1 MTTPTSPRRSRRGR
15 TAVAAAIAVV
25 LVVTGLVLLVTAGS
39 NRPGDPAPAVAGA
52 PSLTST
58 TPYAPSLP
66 PLAGAAVGGSVSTPG
81 HPSPGAVADGPVST
95 PGGDAG
101 APAPPAVSG
110 VPAPGTPNGAGPG
123 TPNGAGQPGSSSGPA
138 NGAVPG
144 AAIPG
149 QPGSSSNAAP
159 GDTAGNTSGTA
170 PGGQA
175 GSPGNPG
182 TAASSGTRGGG
193 SGISTSARAA
203 ALAGAPEMAPNTLA
217 LPSLGVGPTP
227 LGPVCSEPGG
237 SLEPPA
243 NSQGMLCTWR
253 GSSPP
258 TAGTG
263 ETTLAG
269 HINYG
274 RLPNAAFAKL
284 SQMHVGDPIYLRG
297 ATGGTQTWIVR
308 SEFSRSKTLPLDNN
322 AFAGPDGPRS
332 LALVSCGGNLIPGE
346 RSYADNIYVFATPV

>member
-1 MTTPTSPRRSRRGR
+1 MTTPTHRRPHRGR
-15 TAVAAAIAVV
+15 MAVAAVGAVV
-25 LVVTGLVLLVTAGS
+25 LVVAGLVLFATAGS
-39 NRPGDPAPAVAGA
+39 SRPGDSAQAAAGG
-52 PSLTST
+52 PSLTTST
-58 TPYAPSLP
+58 PDTPGSSS
-66 PLAGAAVGGSVSTPG
+66 PLAGAATAGDPVSTPDAPG

-144 AAIPG
+144 AAAPG

-159 GDTAGNTSGTA
+159 GAA

-182 TAASSGTRGGG
+182 TAASSDTGGGG
-193 SGISTSARAA
+193 SGVSDAARTA
-203 ALAGAPEMAPNTLA
+203 ALAGAPTMPPNTLA

-237 SLEPPA
+237 SLEPPVNA
-243 NSQGMLCTWR
+243 QGMLCTWR

-269 HINYG
+269 HISYNHVPG
-274 RLPNAAFAKL
+274 AAFARL
-284 SQMHVGDPIYLRG
+284 SQMRPGDPIYLRG

-308 SEFSRSKTLPLDNN
+308 SEFARSKSLPLDDG
-322 AFAGPDGPRS
+322 AFLGPDGPR
-332 LALVSCGGNLIPGE
+332 ALVLISCGGNLIPGE
-346 RSYADNIYVFATPV
+346 RSYADNIYTFAAPA

>member
-1 MTTPTSPRRSRRGR
+1 MTTPTPRRPRRGR
-15 TAVAAAIAVV
+15 MVAAAIAAVV
-25 LVVTGLVLLVTAGS
+25 LVVAGLVLFVTAGS
-39 NRPGDPAPAVAGA
+39 NRPGSSAQAIAGA

-95 PGGDAG
+95 PGSDAG
-101 APAPPAVSG
+101 GPG
-110 VPAPGTPNGAGPG
+110 VPAPGG
-123 TPNGAGQPGSSSGPA
+123 TPLAAGSSGA
-138 NGAVPG
+138 QAVPG
-144 AAIPG
+144 GPASDPGGQAVPG

-159 GDTAGNTSGTA
+159 GAA
-170 PGGQA
+170 PGGQ
-175 GSPGNPG
+175 PG
-182 TAASSGTRGGG
+182 SSGNTGGAAPGGPGGGSGNTAPSGTGGG
-193 SGISTSARAA
+193 SGISTSARTA
-203 ALAGAPEMAPNTLA
+203 ALAGAPAMAPNTLA

-274 RLPNAAFAKL
+274 RLPNAAFARL
-284 SQMHVGDPIYLRG
+284 SQMRPGDPIYLRG
-297 ATGGTQTWIVR
+297 AISGTQVWITR
-308 SEFSRSKTLPLDNN
+308 SEFARSKNLSLDNN
-322 AFAGPDGPRS
+322 AFAGPDGPRQ
-332 LALVSCGGNLIPGE
+332 LVLLSCGGNLIPGE
-346 RSYADNIYVFATPV
+346 RSYADNIYVFAVPV

>member
-1 MTTPTSPRRSRRGR
+1 MTTPTSHHPRRGR
-15 TAVAAAIAVV
+15 MAVAAAIAVV
-25 LVVTGLVLLVTAGS
+25 LVVAGLVLFATAGS
-39 NRPGDPAPAVAGA
+39 HQPGDPAQAIAGA
-52 PSLTST
+52 PSSTST
-58 TPYAPSLP
+58 TPNAPDP
-66 PLAGAAVGGSVSTPG
+66 PTPAGAAWGHPVSTPG

-110 VPAPGTPNGAGPG
+110 VPAPGTPNGAG
-123 TPNGAGQPGSSSGPA
+123 QPGSSSGPA

-149 QPGSSSNAAP
+149 QSGSSSNAAP
-159 GDTAGNTSGTA
+159 GDAAGNTSGTA
-170 PGGQA
+170 PGGPA

-182 TAASSGTRGGG
+182 TVASSDTGGGG
-193 SGISTSARAA
+193 SGVSDAARTA
-203 ALAGAPEMAPNTLA
+203 ALAGAPTMPPNTLT
-217 LPSLGVGPTP
+217 LPSLGVGPAP

-237 SLEPPA
+237 SLEPPVNA
-243 NSQGMLCTWR
+243 QGMLCTWR

-269 HINYG
+269 HINYNHVPG
-274 RLPNAAFAKL
+274 AAFARL
-284 SQMHVGDPIYLRG
+284 SQMRPGDPIYLRG